1 MNEDAHTATDF
12 PEAPAESRFRT
23 PTAIVGIG
31 GSAGALD
38 SYERLFTALAQG
50 SGMAFVVVPHLDP
63 QSGSLMPE
71 LLARCT
77 SLPVVEITDGLEA
90 AAEHVYVAP
99 PGHTVTLLRGALQ
112 LTPDPQ
118 PHLPIDTFFASLA
131 ADQGERAVAVVLSG
145 MGIDGSRGVQAIKQN
160 LGLVYVQDPATAQ
173 YASMPQSAV
182 ATGTADQV
190 LPAEELAAELF
201 AQVTRTQTLRYP
213 EAFASDGRASASL
226 QKVLNQVRVRT
237 SHDFSQYKLNTLVR
251 RIDRRMK
258 SQQIQDL
265 EQYAHVLRDNPEEVR
280 ALFRDFLINVTSFFR
295 DPQAFEMVAAH
306 LRTYMR
312 EHAESGSFRIWVAG
326 CSTGEEAYS
335 LAMLLRE
342 VLEETE
348 DLSHVGVQIFAT
360 DLDQEAVDTARLGLY
375 STQAVAGVSTERL
388 DRFFIARDG
397 GYQVRSELRE
407 MIVFARHNVFR
418 DPPFT
423 RLDLV
428 SCRNMLIYFSPELQK
443 EVLPLFHFALKPGG
457 LLFLGPSETL
467 GTSREMFGTLDNRW
481 KLYRREGFRPA
492 GTLALANLS
501 QTPLTIEPQR
511 TSREHHLRFQ
521 PARPRESSVSSSVQ
535 TVLLAEW
542 TPPAVAVDAQGTVVY
557 VSGRTG
563 AYLELPNG
571 VPNNNVV
578 DMAFPELRYEL
589 IGALREA
596 VATDSEVRSPVL
608 DFTVQCTPH
617 QLELVVTPMRYPGQP
632 QDLFLIV
639 FLDRGQAP
647 LQSLASAGP
656 DTSGRVAQL
665 ERELQRTKEYLQ
677 ATIEETEV
685 ALEERKS
692 TNEELQTTNEELQSS
707 IEELMTSKEELQSLN
722 EELSTIN
729 AEHHVIIT
737 DLQQANDDMK
747 NLLDSVGIATVFL
760 DNNLRVKRFTPR
772 ITEVVSLMSVDL
784 GRPITDIA
792 SNLRYD
798 ILAEDIQ
805 RVIQTLIPYETEVQT
820 KDGRWFLMRIS
831 PYRTF
836 DNTIDGAVV
845 VFTNIDTVKQL
856 HHQLR
861 DAQDQNEAVLNTM
874 SDPVV
879 VLDHNLRVLS
889 HNKALLELLQLQVA
903 DAKGV
908 RLFDLGS
915 GQFDNPEL
923 TGLLRDLT
931 LGSGELSD
939 FMLHMD
945 LPGQGR
951 RIVKVNARPLQ
962 THDERAELLLWAEDV
977 TPIIQQLAE
986 EGPGA
991 IHETTSSEA
1000 DSGAQAPDQN

>member
-1 MNEDAHTATDF
+1 M
-12 PEAPAESRFRT
+12 
-23 PTAIVGIG
+23 
-31 GSAGALD
+31 
-38 SYERLFTALAQG
+38 
-50 SGMAFVVVPHLDP
+50 
-63 QSGSLMPE
+63 
-71 LLARCT
+71 
-77 SLPVVEITDGLEA
+77 
-90 AAEHVYVAP
+90 
-99 PGHTVTLLRGALQ
+99 
-112 LTPDPQ
+112 
-118 PHLPIDTFFASLA
+118 
-131 ADQGERAVAVVLSG
+131 
-145 MGIDGSRGVQAIKQN
+145 
-160 LGLVYVQDPATAQ
+160 
-173 YASMPQSAV
+173 
-182 ATGTADQV
+182 
-190 LPAEELAAELF
+190 
-201 AQVTRTQTLRYP
+201 
-213 EAFASDGRASASL
+213 
-226 QKVLNQVRVRT
+226 
-237 SHDFSQYKLNTLVR
+237 
-251 RIDRRMK
+251 
-258 SQQIQDL
+258 
-265 EQYAHVLRDNPEEVR
+265 
-280 ALFRDFLINVTSFFR
+280 
-295 DPQAFEMVAAH
+295 
-306 LRTYMR
+306 
-312 EHAESGSFRIWVAG
+312 
-326 CSTGEEAYS
+326 
-335 LAMLLRE
+335 
-342 VLEETE
+342 
-348 DLSHVGVQIFAT
+348 
-360 DLDQEAVDTARLGLY
+360 
-375 STQAVAGVSTERL
+375 
-388 DRFFIARDG
+388 
-397 GYQVRSELRE
+397 
-407 MIVFARHNVFR
+407 
-418 DPPFT
+418 
-423 RLDLV
+423 
-428 SCRNMLIYFSPELQK
+428 
-443 EVLPLFHFALKPGG
+443 
-457 LLFLGPSETL
+457 
-467 GTSREMFGTLDNRW
+467 
-481 KLYRREGFRPA
+481 
-492 GTLALANLS
+492 
-501 QTPLTIEPQR
+501 
-511 TSREHHLRFQ
+511 
-521 PARPRESSVSSSVQ
+521 
-535 TVLLAEW
+535 
-542 TPPAVAVDAQGTVVY
+542 
-557 VSGRTG
+557 
-563 AYLELPNG
+563 
-571 VPNNNVV
+571 
-578 DMAFPELRYEL
+578 
-589 IGALREA
+589 
-596 VATDSEVRSPVL
+596 
-608 DFTVQCTPH
+608 
-617 QLELVVTPMRYPGQP
+617 
-632 QDLFLIV
+632 
-639 FLDRGQAP
+639 
-647 LQSLASAGP
+647 
-656 DTSGRVAQL
+656 
-665 ERELQRTKEYLQ
+665 
-677 ATIEETEV
+677 